1 MAQPGSPPGSAADT
15 DPAAGLAP
23 VAAFY
28 FDGKTSRRHAVRLRV
43 RGGDAV
49 VTSAD
54 VDADGGRDA
63 DGGAI
68 ERRCPLAQL
77 RVSERS
83 VHAARKV
90 SFPDGAFLEIADR
103 AAFAALLA
111 ATGHADS
118 WVVRQQQSWRGAL
131 TAAAATVAALVL
143 GYLFLLPPAAALL
156 ARALPLAVERKFGDG
171 MLDILDRHVFAPSA
185 LPAARQRQ
193 LIADFG
199 RLLPPVPHPPPY
211 HIVFRKSRIGPN
223 AFSLPSGDI
232 VMTDEMVALM
242 PDDAA
247 LMGIL
252 AHELGHL
259 HERHLMRRII
269 QSSAVAASAT
279 LLFGDVSSAIAALPP
294 LLLDLK
300 YSRDIEREAD
310 DYAIAML
317 LKNGIAPEHLAQVF
331 VRLDRFAG
339 AAPAYLSS
347 HPSSPERIAR
357 IRAAARPQ
365 RATER

>member
-1 MAQPGSPPGSAADT
+1 MPDLEL
-15 DPAAGLAP
+15 PAAQETMP

-28 FDGKTSRRHAVRLRV
+28 FDGKTSRRHAVLLRV
-43 RGGDAV
+43 RDGEAL
-49 VTSAD
+49 VTSS
-54 VDADGGRDA
+54 DGGGIDH
-63 DGGAI
+63 
-68 ERRCPLAQL
+68 RCALGQL

-90 SFPDGAFLEIADR
+90 SFPDGAFLEIVDR

-111 ATGHADS
+111 ATGHGDS

-131 TAAAATVAALVL
+131 TAAGATIAALVL

-156 ARALPLAVERKFGDG
+156 ARMLPVAVERRLGDG
-171 MLDILDRHVFAPSA
+171 MLDFLDRHVFAPST

-193 LIADFG
+193 LADDFD
-199 RLLPPVPHPPPY
+199 RLLPPSPHPPPH

-247 LMGIL
+247 LMGVF

-294 LLLDLK
+294 LLLELK
-300 YSRDIEREAD
+300 YSRDVEREAD

-331 VRLDRFAG
+331 VRLDRVAG
-339 AAPAYLSS
+339 STPAYLSS
-347 HPSSPERIAR
+347 HPAGPERIAH
-357 IRAAARPQ
+357 IRAATPPRWCAKR
-365 RATER
+365 